1 MQSIFNVLALVLDSS
16 ELIMTQWW
24 TLYKDNNHKEHHA
37 TTSLHDQQNCLVCI
51 GALRKMMIN
60 LSVGNKNSSYVAYV
74 FSAETN
80 FKTIIVSCTCLYHSI
95 ICWKQRKAATLRMY
109 FPAEQISKVIM
120 MPVFYIYRIE
130 WTKTKISKAII
141 VSCTCLYRWRWE
153 KY

>member
-80 FKTIIVSCTCLYHSI
+80 FKTIIVDCNCLYHSI
-95 ICWKQRKAATLRMY
+95 FCWKQEKQLPCVCIFGRNKFQNDNRRLQL
-109 FPAEQISKVIM
+109 F
-120 MPVFYIYRIE
+120 
-130 WTKTKISKAII
+130 
-141 VSCTCLYRWRWE
+141 VSMKKGRPE
-153 KY
+153 K